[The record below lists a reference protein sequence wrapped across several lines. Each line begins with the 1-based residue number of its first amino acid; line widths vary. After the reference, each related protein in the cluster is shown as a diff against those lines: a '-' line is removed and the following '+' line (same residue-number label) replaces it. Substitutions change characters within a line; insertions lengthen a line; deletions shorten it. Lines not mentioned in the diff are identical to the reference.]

1 MILIE
6 YYHRGRHCHNLSV
19 FIFSLDDEGF
29 GKGGGRRS
37 LCHNARR
44 HGPCHGPASI
54 RVGPGRVGRAGR
66 AGRAGSDRAGSTL
79 RRRRRCGRYGRQGR
93 YWRAGEMAEI
103 SEMSEILSEISEM
116 AETGRG
122 GVRTPR
128 ARRQIYDRR
137 GTLDCFDVS
146 AFLSPPPPLLL
157 PRL

>member
-1 MILIE
+1 
-6 YYHRGRHCHNLSV
+6 
-19 FIFSLDDEGF
+19 
-29 GKGGGRRS
+29 
-37 LCHNARR
+37 
-44 HGPCHGPASI
+44 
-54 RVGPGRVGRAGR
+54 
-66 AGRAGSDRAGSTL
+66 
-79 RRRRRCGRYGRQGR
+79 
-93 YWRAGEMAEI
+93 MAEI